1 MANAYYNMRQ
11 VEAAVTYFKQLSE
24 VDPYR
29 QDNLDTYYNLLYI
42 TETCCVIGNYYSL
55 RSQHGKLVVLSQRA
69 LIQGICF

>member
-1 MANAYYNMRQ
+1 MRQ
-11 VEAAVTYFKQLSE
+11 VEEAVTYFKQLSE

-69 LIQGICF
+69 LIQGICFQIEI